1 MTLEP
6 ILPFEK
12 KRDVARISEF
22 KSSGCLLV
30 FYSPIDREE
39 DFLIGEYY
47 GLDSFVWIYFEK
59 LELSC

>member
-30 FYSPIDREE
+30 FYSSIDREK

-47 GLDSFVWIYFEK
+47 GLDSFV
-59 LELSC
+59 